1 MPMMKRTNHSV
12 EKEGTGIEA
21 REANGNHSIV
31 WLRANITQDVYV
43 EQGSSGCPAWVTIG
57 SPGTIRG
64 AAWR

>member
-1 MPMMKRTNHSV
+1 MLMMKRTNHSV

-43 EQGSSGCPAWVTIG
+43 EHGSSGCPEWVTTG

-64 AAWR
+64 AA